1 MFLPDEFKKAPA
13 AFDVQAMPDEMASL
27 GAATAP

>member
-1 MFLPDEFKKAPA
+1 MFLPDEFKGRLRALN
-13 AFDVQAMPDEMASL
+13 VQAMLDEMASL